1 MKDTKKLKQLI
12 DKEGL
17 NSTVVKSI
25 KDKLKVLEND
35 KTVNK

>member
-17 NSTVVKSI
+17 NSTLVKSI
-25 KDKLKVLEND
+25 KDKLKVLDND

>member
-1 MKDTKKLKQLI
+1 MKDAKKLKQLI
-12 DKEGL
+12 DKEAL

>member
-25 KDKLKVLEND
+25 KDKLKVLDND

>member
-25 KDKLKVLEND
+25 KDKLKVLQNN

>member
-1 MKDTKKLKQLI
+1 MRDTKKLKQLI

-25 KDKLKVLEND
+25 QDKLKVLEND

>member
-1 MKDTKKLKQLI
+1 MKDTKKLKKLI
-12 DKEGL
+12 DKEGI

-25 KDKLKVLEND
+25 QDKLKVLEND

>member
-1 MKDTKKLKQLI
+1 MKDVKKLKQLI

-17 NSTVVKSI
+17 NSTVVKSV

>member
-25 KDKLKVLEND
+25 KDKLKVLQND

>member
-17 NSTVVKSI
+17 NSTVIKSI
-25 KDKLKVLEND
+25 KDKLKVLDND

>member
-25 KDKLKVLEND
+25 QDKLKVLEND

>member
-1 MKDTKKLKQLI
+1 MKDAKKLKQLI

-25 KDKLKVLEND
+25 KDKLKILEND

>member
-25 KDKLKVLEND
+25 KDKLKVLDND
-35 KTVNK
+35 KTVKK